1 MDSMEGREVGREEE
15 GMEGVE
21 EGGREGHDDN
31 KGGERISEAL
41 RGD

>member
-1 MDSMEGREVGREEE
+1 MDSMEGREEG